1 MPRGMSWSCTIRWRW
16 AAKSETG
23 EAVCP
28 QPVAPRTARIKNCE
42 IRRIANNNA
51 RRVGRKRLG
60 QRRSLDQISSCPSC
74 PSWLISPAFHER
86 RTQNTRA
93 PRNDERHRASSS
105 FGVARPRNSDL
116 EDLAG
121 GAVRGGAAG
130 RERFL
135 LRCRS
140 SAPHFAGRF
149 RKDRGRNEKGD
160 QSQPSVRADGSFTR

>member
-1 MPRGMSWSCTIRWRW
+1 MPRGMSWSCTIRWRC
-16 AAKSETG
+16 AAKSRTG

-60 QRRSLDQISSCPSC
+60 QRRSLYQISSCPSC

-93 PRNDERHRASSS
+93 TRNDERHRASSS

-121 GAVRGGAAG
+121 GAVRGWAAG

-140 SAPHFAGRF
+140 FPPHFARGF
-149 RKDRGRNEKGD
+149 REDRNGD
-160 QSQPSVRADGSFTR
+160 EEGNQSEPSVRTDGGF